1 MCIHYNL
8 SMDIASTLRY
18 VVEQRQLSV
27 YQIAKDTGL
36 NQSGLNQFF
45 NGTKDDLM
53 LSTIQVLFDY
63 LGLEVRQKKDPQR

>member
-1 MCIHYNL
+1 MRVHYNFAVEL
-8 SMDIASTLRY
+8 VTTLRS

-27 YQIAKDTGL
+27 YQIAKNTGL

-45 NGTKDDLM
+45 NGTKDGLR

-63 LGLEVRQKKDPQR
+63 LGLEVRQKKEKRR

>member
-1 MCIHYNL
+1 
-8 SMDIASTLRY
+8 MDIASTLRY